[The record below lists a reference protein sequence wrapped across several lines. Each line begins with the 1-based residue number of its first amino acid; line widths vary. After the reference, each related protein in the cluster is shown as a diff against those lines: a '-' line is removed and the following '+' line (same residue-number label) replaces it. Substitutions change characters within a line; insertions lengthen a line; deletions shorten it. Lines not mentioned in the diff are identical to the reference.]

1 MNPLPKIELRLNEEN
16 ELSFKM
22 EIQGS
27 TSDASGTKTK
37 YRFTI
42 TEFGTDKGWVYPV
55 LKEKNNIVKVN
66 IPALKETFSA
76 DKKYFGKLEVIM
88 GNLYFTP
95 TELMVSFKEPL
106 KVKAAAVVATPKISS
121 NETTDT
127 ETDEQEETETDES
140 ETIDNSYDSSEEGD
154 QDEIEEEEEPVSVV
168 TTFKPPLSKQKQNMK
183 SSDEEKIDLDS
194 YFIDNSEI
202 LPSTSK
208 NSDSSKLNPDLIK
221 SISKTLFSIPNEK
234 ETLKNNIVSA
244 MGFDE
249 NGPSDVVKKS
259 FTASGIPEKETSVPQ
274 KDFNFSLPDTHITK
288 TQLSQEAIKL
298 KENFKKAFREALSF
312 EESLPSPKNV
322 PTKENTKKDK
332 KEIKQKTNN
341 FLEEAKKL
349 LLAQHEKNNKSS
361 QRISKTPKSLKD
373 LFDKE
378 FSDL

>member
-1 MNPLPKIELRLNEEN
+1 MSPLPKIELRLNEEN

-95 TELMVSFKEPL
+95 TELMVYFKEPL
-106 KVKAAAVVATPKISS
+106 KVKTAVVTSISKNIPTNIDSS
-121 NETTDT
+121 N
-127 ETDEQEETETDES
+127 DEENENLNDEDLEDNEEPEDES
-140 ETIDNSYDSSEEGD
+140 E
-154 QDEIEEEEEPVSVV
+154 EEEDSEKEYVEDIEKIEKPTIS
-168 TTFKPPLSKQKQNMK
+168 TFRPPAKHKQNSMPTPK
-183 SSDEEKIDLDS
+183 EDKIDLDS

-202 LPSTSK
+202 IPSSTRRSET
-208 NSDSSKLNPDLIK
+208 KLNSELIK
-221 SISKTLFSIPNEK
+221 SISDTLFSTPSEK
-234 ETLKNNIVSA
+234 DSLKNKMISA
-244 MGFDE
+244 IGFDQD
-249 NGPSDVVKKS
+249 GPSEEIKKS
-259 FTASGIPEKETSVPQ
+259 FTASGIPEKQSMTSQ
-274 KDFNFSLPDTHITK
+274 KDHNFSLPETHIMK
-288 TQLSQEAIKL
+288 SQLSQEAMKL

-312 EESLPSPKNV
+312 DDSNINKISIAN
-322 PTKENTKKDK
+322 KEPVKKQEVFK
-332 KEIKQKTNN
+332 KEKTNN

-349 LLAQHEKNNKSS
+349 LLAQQNKNKIETK
-361 QRISKTPKSLKD
+361 RPKSLKD
-373 LFDKE
+373 LFDN
-378 FSDL
+378 

>member
-1 MNPLPKIELRLNEEN
+1 MSPLPKIELRLNEEN

-95 TELMVSFKEPL
+95 TELMVYFKEPL
-106 KVKAAAVVATPKISS
+106 KVKTAAVTSISKNIPTNTDFS
-121 NETTDT
+121 DDEENENLEDN
-127 ETDEQEETETDES
+127 EVPEED
-140 ETIDNSYDSSEEGD
+140 SEEENSQEVPEED
-154 QDEIEEEEEPVSVV
+154 SEEEEEEEDVEDIEKLEKPTIS
-168 TTFKPPLSKQKQNMK
+168 TFRPPAKHKQNFTSTPK
-183 SSDEEKIDLDS
+183 EDKIDLDS

-202 LPSTSK
+202 IPSSTKRSET
-208 NSDSSKLNPDLIK
+208 KLNSELIK
-221 SISKTLFSIPNEK
+221 SISDTLFSTPSEK
-234 ETLKNNIVSA
+234 DSLKNKMISA
-244 MGFDE
+244 IGFDQD
-249 NGPSDVVKKS
+249 GPSEEIKKS
-259 FTASGIPEKETSVPQ
+259 FTASGIPEKQSMTSQ
-274 KDFNFSLPDTHITK
+274 KDHNFSLPETHIMK
-288 TQLSQEAIKL
+288 SQLSQEAMKL

-312 EESLPSPKNV
+312 DDSNINKISIAN
-322 PTKENTKKDK
+322 KEPVKKQEVFK
-332 KEIKQKTNN
+332 KEKTNN

-349 LLAQHEKNNKSS
+349 LLAQQNKNKIETK
-361 QRISKTPKSLKD
+361 RPKSLKD
-373 LFDKE
+373 LFDN
-378 FSDL
+378 

>member
-1 MNPLPKIELRLNEEN
+1 MSPLPKIELRLNEEN

-95 TELMVSFKEPL
+95 TELMVYFKEPL
-106 KVKAAAVVATPKISS
+106 KVKTAAVTSISKNIPTNIDSS
-121 NETTDT
+121 N
-127 ETDEQEETETDES
+127 DEENENLNDEDLEDNEEPEEES
-140 ETIDNSYDSSEEGD
+140 
-154 QDEIEEEEEPVSVV
+154 EEEESEEEYVEDVEDIEKIEKPTIS
-168 TTFKPPLSKQKQNMK
+168 TFRPPAKHKQNFMPTPK
-183 SSDEEKIDLDS
+183 EDKIDLDS

-202 LPSTSK
+202 IPSSTKRSET
-208 NSDSSKLNPDLIK
+208 KLNSELIK
-221 SISKTLFSIPNEK
+221 SISDTLFSTPSEK
-234 ETLKNNIVSA
+234 DSLKNKMISA
-244 MGFDE
+244 IGFDQD
-249 NGPSDVVKKS
+249 GPSEEIKKS
-259 FTASGIPEKETSVPQ
+259 FTASGIPEKQSTTSQ
-274 KDFNFSLPDTHITK
+274 KDHNFSLPETHITK
-288 TQLSQEAIKL
+288 SQLSQEAMKL

-312 EESLPSPKNV
+312 DDSNTNKISIAN
-322 PTKENTKKDK
+322 KEPVKKQEVFK
-332 KEIKQKTNN
+332 KEKTNN

-349 LLAQHEKNNKSS
+349 LLAQQNKNKIETK
-361 QRISKTPKSLKD
+361 RPKSLKD
-373 LFDKE
+373 LFDN
-378 FSDL
+378 

>member
-1 MNPLPKIELRLNEEN
+1 MSPLPKIELRLNEEN

-95 TELMVSFKEPL
+95 TELMVYFKEPL
-106 KVKAAAVVATPKISS
+106 KVKTAVVTSISKNIPTNIDSS
-121 NETTDT
+121 N
-127 ETDEQEETETDES
+127 DEENENLNDEDLEDNEEPEDES
-140 ETIDNSYDSSEEGD
+140 E
-154 QDEIEEEEEPVSVV
+154 EEEDSEKEYVEDVEDIEKIEKPTIS
-168 TTFKPPLSKQKQNMK
+168 TFRPPAKHKQNSMPTPK
-183 SSDEEKIDLDS
+183 EDKIDLDS

-202 LPSTSK
+202 IPSSTRRSET
-208 NSDSSKLNPDLIK
+208 KLNSELIK
-221 SISKTLFSIPNEK
+221 SISDTLFSTPSEK
-234 ETLKNNIVSA
+234 DSLKNKMISA
-244 MGFDE
+244 IGFDQD
-249 NGPSDVVKKS
+249 GPSEEIKKS
-259 FTASGIPEKETSVPQ
+259 FTASGIPEKQSMTSQ
-274 KDFNFSLPDTHITK
+274 KDHNFSLPETHIMK
-288 TQLSQEAIKL
+288 SQLSQEAMKL

-312 EESLPSPKNV
+312 DDSNINKISIAN
-322 PTKENTKKDK
+322 KEPVKKQEVFK
-332 KEIKQKTNN
+332 KEKTNN

-349 LLAQHEKNNKSS
+349 LLAQQNKNKIETK
-361 QRISKTPKSLKD
+361 RPKSLKD
-373 LFDKE
+373 LFDN
-378 FSDL
+378 

>member
-1 MNPLPKIELRLNEEN
+1 MSPLPKIELRLNEEN

-55 LKEKNNIVKVN
+55 IKEKNNIVKVN
-66 IPALKETFSA
+66 IPALKETFSSN
-76 DKKYFGKLEVIM
+76 KKYFGKLEVIM

-106 KVKAAAVVATPKISS
+106 KVKAAAVIATPKISS
-121 NETTDT
+121 NEEHSS
-127 ETDEQEETETDES
+127 ETDEQEETEEDIEDSELNGNADEN
-140 ETIDNSYDSSEEGD
+140 DNSSEEIN
-154 QDEIEEEEEPVSVV
+154 DEIEEEEQEEESASIN
-168 TTFKPPLSKQKQNMK
+168 TTFRPPLSKEKQNTQ
-183 SSDEEKIDLDS
+183 SSEEEKIDLDS
-194 YFIDNSEI
+194 YFIDNSAI
-202 LPSTSK
+202 LPASSK
-208 NSDSSKLNPDLIK
+208 NSSSSKLNPDLIQ

-234 ETLKNNIVSA
+234 ETLKNNVVSA

-249 NGPSDVVKKS
+249 NGPSEIVKKS
-259 FTASGIPEKETSVPQ
+259 FTASGIPEKESSTSQ

-288 TQLSQEAIKL
+288 TELSLEAIKL

-312 EESLPSPKNV
+312 NEQNTVQPSIPIQQPV
-322 PTKENTKKDK
+322 KKQTTNNQ
-332 KEIKQKTNN
+332 QKTNN

-349 LLAQHEKNNKSS
+349 LMAQQTKKNNKKPNK
-361 QRISKTPKSLKD
+361 KTRSLKD
-373 LFDKE
+373 LFDN
-378 FSDL
+378 